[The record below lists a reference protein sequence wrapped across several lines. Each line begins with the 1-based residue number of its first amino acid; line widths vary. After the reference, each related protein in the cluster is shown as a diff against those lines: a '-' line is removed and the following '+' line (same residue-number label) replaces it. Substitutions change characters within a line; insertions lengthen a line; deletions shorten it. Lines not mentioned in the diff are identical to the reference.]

1 MASTADT
8 FHGNFAE
15 FVGVIG
21 GGAVWGGPV
30 KLEEETKQKDKE
42 TEADESRAEKNE
54 KQDAGHC
61 GKALLMCLLEQC

>member
-1 MASTADT
+1 MREADYVASTADA

-30 KLEEETKQKDKE
+30 KLEEETKQRDKE
-42 TEADESRAEKNE
+42 TEADESRAEKTRNR
-54 KQDAGHC
+54 GR
-61 GKALLMCLLEQC
+61 